1 MGCKAA
7 RRFYPRSTMNGI
19 ICAVVYTIYFARGQ
33 RLAAAVRMRS
43 AFECFA
49 SVFMPLDDYSQKT
62 QNTPKP
68 AHLC

>member
-19 ICAVVYTIYFARGQ
+19 ICAVVYTSYFARGQ

-43 AFECFA
+43 AFEWFA
-49 SVFMPLDDYSQKT
+49 SVFMPLR
-62 QNTPKP
+62 
-68 AHLC
+68 